1 MYKALVIAVAFSLS
15 GTALAACPANT
26 PVDTA
31 RWIYTQHADFY
42 VKGKGGP
49 QYLSATLFEWLK
61 KDWACQA
68 SGDQCAVSA
77 NPWTDAQDG
86 DIQEPVTW
94 KQVSSVDKQVVV
106 EMNYLLGYK
115 NAPAQPG
122 VEQTTRLLLTRNPTT
137 QCWVLDNLQG
147 PGDLPLLEALQEF
160 PYDGD

>member
-1 MYKALVIAVAFSLS
+1 MYKALVFAVAFSLS

-68 SGDQCAVSA
+68 SGDQCALSA

-86 DIQEPVTW
+86 DIQEPITW
-94 KQVSSVDKQVVV
+94 QQVSSVDKQVVV
-106 EMNYLLGYK
+106 EMNYLLGYR

-122 VEQTTRLLLTRNPTT
+122 VEQTTRLLLTRNPGT